1 LGTGIGAIPGAGGPI
16 AVFLSY
22 DYAKRTSKK
31 AEEFGKG
38 TLEGI
43 AAPEAANNAVAGGAL
58 IPMLTLGIPG
68 DPITAILLGA
78 LIIQGLIPGPL
89 LFMQSAQFV
98 YSVFW
103 AFLLANILNLCLT
116 LATIKLWVRV
126 LKVPQKILLPLI
138 LTLCVVGTFAL
149 RNTFFDT
156 GVMLCFGL
164 LAYFMKKYGFPV
176 VPMLLAIILGPQ
188 LEEHLRMSLII
199 SQGNPA
205 IFITHPISLIFI
217 IIAVISFVSPLIR
230 RSIKTRPQQADDCR
244 MDKVQ

>member
-1 LGTGIGAIPGAGGPI
+1 
-16 AVFLSY
+16 
-22 DYAKRTSKK
+22 
-31 AEEFGKG
+31 
-38 TLEGI
+38 
-43 AAPEAANNAVAGGAL
+43 
-58 IPMLTLGIPG
+58 MLTLGIPG

-78 LIIQGLIPGPL
+78 LIIQGLIPGPM
-89 LFMQSAQFV
+89 LFIQNSQFV

-103 AFLLANILNLCLT
+103 AFLLANLMNLCLT
-116 LATIKLWVRV
+116 LATIRLWVGV
-126 LKVPQKILLPLI
+126 LKVPQRVLLPII

-199 SQGNPA
+199 SQGDPM
-205 IFITHPISLIFI
+205 IFFTHPISLVFI
-217 IIAVISFVSPLIR
+217 IIAVGSFVSPLIR
-230 RSIKTRPQQADDCR
+230 RRAKTTVDDDECR
-244 MDKVQ
+244 TDSVR

>member
-1 LGTGIGAIPGAGGPI
+1 M
-16 AVFLSY
+16 
-22 DYAKRTSKK
+22 
-31 AEEFGKG
+31 G
-38 TLEGI
+38 TLEGV

-78 LIIQGLIPGPL
+78 LIIQGLIPGPM
-89 LFMQSAQFV
+89 LFIQSSQFV

-103 AFLLANILNLCLT
+103 AFLLANIMNLCLT
-116 LATIKLWVRV
+116 LATIRLWIRV
-126 LKVPQKILLPLI
+126 LKVPQRVLLPII

-164 LAYFMKKYGFPV
+164 LAYFMKKYGFPI

-199 SQGNPA
+199 AQGNPM
-205 IFITHPISLIFI
+205 IFVTHPISLVFI
-217 IIAVISFVSPLIR
+217 IIALGSFVSPLIKR
-230 RSIKTRPQQADDCR
+230 RKKVSVDDECR
-244 MDKVQ
+244 IDTPR